1 MKRNIRHELKEIF
14 VSCSLMDESEELNEE
29 IEKMNMEI
37 DSFTYISVLLQ
48 IEDRFEI
55 EIPEEY
61 LGVNLLG
68 SVSELCKI
76 IESLLS

>member
-37 DSFTYISVLLQ
+37 DSFTYISVLLE